1 MSSSVLGSLG
11 YQRQEP
17 EVAQSGS
24 GSLGHQRREF
34 ETSQPVSGSLGYQR
48 RETDGGSHL
57 RTETQKPGIL
67 HSQADNQSGQR
78 SPFYSPSWNQPI
90 YGDSNDDRG
99 FGNFGYGAVPRE
111 QPRDGRETVNV
122 CVAQSET
129 TNTPA
134 VNGKEH
140 DWKSLPQISILD
152 IDAGMMWERAG
163 KWNNGWIKFKSNLQW
178 CPPHF
183 RGILLGNL
191 FLGCWGS

>member
-1 MSSSVLGSLG
+1 MGVTTQQQHRSEVSSSVLGSLG

-24 GSLGHQRREF
+24 GSLG
-34 ETSQPVSGSLGYQR
+34 YQR

-57 RTETQKPGIL
+57 RTETQKPGIF

-90 YGDSNDDRG
+90 HGDSNDDRG
-99 FGNFGYGAVPRE
+99 FGNFGFGAAPRE
-111 QPRDGRETVNV
+111 QTRDGSETVNV

-129 TNTPA
+129 TTNPL

-140 DWKSLPQISILD
+140 DWKKLTT
-152 IDAGMMWERAG
+152 
-163 KWNNGWIKFKSNLQW
+163 NF
-178 CPPHF
+178 HF
-183 RGILLGNL
+183 GH
-191 FLGCWGS
+191 